1 MYAQGAD
8 LSQMRYTD
16 TMQPN
21 PLYRGSS
28 GGRGLIDIDSG
39 AYRNPQFTQTMN
51 TPWGQMDPNQFYRQ
65 RDAFIQTANDQAG
78 RYMSGAGTSG
88 VPGATP
94 QFSPNDM
101 WRQAGN
107 MADHVPGLQGW
118 QMPDPYQ
125 NVPIPSPYQNV
136 PIPSPYQNVPI
147 PSTFRPGMAQP
158 TQPQSQGTP
167 YGVTPATPG
176 MAQPPGSRVDDWRQS
191 DAYRQYQQGV
201 GSGPRSTVVGQ
212 SSDGSMFGYQ
222 AEARAYDAWRQGQ
235 PQAMPRNPAPAPKN
249 QFTGPWTGGPIASP
263 GRVMGGNRP
272 SGPAQSWGQQHAAN
286 IASPAN
292 KSWMRGMTPANRQ
305 VYGMMQKMY

>member
-1 MYAQGAD
+1 MYAAGTDMSA
-8 LSQMRYTD
+8 LPYTD

-78 RYMSGAGTSG
+78 RYMGGAGTSG
-88 VPGATP
+88 APGATP

-107 MADHVPGLQGW
+107 MVDQGW
-118 QMPDPYQ
+118 Q
-125 NVPIPSPYQNV
+125 N
-136 PIPSPYQNVPI
+136 PYQNVPI

-158 TQPQSQGTP
+158 TQSQSQGTP
-167 YGVTPATPG
+167 YGAAGG
-176 MAQPPGSRVDDWRQS
+176 MPRGDMFVGRSASGTAPYGPP
-191 DAYRQYQQGV
+191 QGWQT
-201 GSGPRSTVVGQ
+201 GR
-212 SSDGSMFGYQ
+212 M
-222 AEARAYDAWRQGQ
+222 

-292 KSWMRGMTPANRQ
+292 RSWLRGMTPANRQ

>member
-1 MYAQGAD
+1 MG
-8 LSQMRYTD
+8 
-16 TMQPN
+16 
-21 PLYRGSS
+21 
-28 GGRGLIDIDSG
+28 
-39 AYRNPQFTQTMN
+39 
-51 TPWGQMDPNQFYRQ
+51 
-65 RDAFIQTANDQAG
+65 
-78 RYMSGAGTSG
+78 GAGTSG

-107 MADHVPGLQGW
+107 MVDQGW
-118 QMPDPYQ
+118 Q
-125 NVPIPSPYQNV
+125 N
-136 PIPSPYQNVPI
+136 PYQNVPI

-201 GSGPRSTVVGQ
+201 GSGPRLAVVGQ